1 MNGNELFASLVS
13 SLLSF
18 PVAIVV
24 TVYMLK
30 DPITKILN
38 SINRLT
44 ISNFQLDF
52 GEEADVN
59 DLSSKFNQVK
69 EFKQTE
75 KLDQEKPDQ
84 EESDQE
90 ESDQQDKGKKLAIT
104 DRINKDNELESFSPE
119 KIKLLAAA
127 SPSAAVLESFLM
139 VERTLATT
147 VIDLELTNNLEETK
161 NPRKNIDLLKKNNLL
176 SDTDLLLYNKL
187 SKLRN
192 LAAHGGIDDYMMTYT
207 EVLEYYS
214 AALTMVKNLKAIN

>member
-75 KLDQEKPDQ
+75 KLDQE
-84 EESDQE
+84 

-147 VIDLELTNNLEETK
+147 VIDLELTNNLEDTK